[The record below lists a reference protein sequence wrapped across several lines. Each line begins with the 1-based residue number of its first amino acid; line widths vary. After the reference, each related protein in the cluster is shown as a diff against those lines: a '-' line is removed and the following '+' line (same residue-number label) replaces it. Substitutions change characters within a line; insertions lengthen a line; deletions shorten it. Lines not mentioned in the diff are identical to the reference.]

1 MFRNFSIFMGP
12 QMQIGATY
20 CVFSSN
26 FITKV
31 FTLGLPAEYFPIFLG
46 SKENIWGGQMGGQ
59 GKYLGGGQMTPMPP
73 VEPPLFA

>member
-1 MFRNFSIFMGP
+1 MGP

-46 SKENIWGGQMGGQ
+46 SKENIWGEMGAR
-59 GKYLGGGQMTPMPP
+59 KIFGGEIPP
-73 VEPPLFA
+73 PPHAPS